1 MSLYLPRWAME
12 RRAGPEALRTESL
25 HSRRPRESGDPG
37 VSDERLPWTPAFAGA
52 TRKGFDSKPAVLA
65 VSVGS
70 RRLVSAVNPAAEAQ
84 GLLPGLTLA
93 DARAQVPNL
102 AVAQADPEGDAA
114 ALLRLAQWC
123 GRYSPWTVP
132 QGRDGILLDIAGCAH
147 LAGGED
153 KLGAELIERL
163 AARGV
168 TARVGIADTIGGAW
182 AMARGGTRAV
192 GAIAPGETRA
202 ALAPLSVRALR
213 LDAEMVAALERLGL
227 RRIGDLYPLPRAS
240 LAARFDAALMARLD
254 EALGEGREALSP
266 LPPAPPRWT
275 RRGFADPIA
284 TQDDIAAAIRLL
296 LEELCRHLAEE
307 MLGARLLALT
317 LHRVDGES
325 ASLAIG
331 TARPSRDVAHLMR
344 LFAERIER
352 IDPGL
357 GIEDMVLA
365 AKTVEKLAAK
375 QLSLSVPSPL
385 EGGEQRNAASGWGVK
400 PRSASPPTPPSPSRG
415 EGVFD
420 SDDTAML
427 IDRLAN
433 RLGARSVGRLL
444 PHDAHLPER
453 AQRFVFA
460 FAPGDKVWDG
470 GKPRPLRLLSR
481 PEPIE
486 AVAPVP
492 DDPPLMFRWRRRL
505 YRVARAEGPERI
517 MGEWWRG
524 TREAELLRDY
534 YRVEDEDG
542 RRYWL
547 FRAGLYR
554 PEIRARWFLH
564 GLYA

>member
-1 MSLYLPRWAME
+1 ME
-12 RRAGPEALRTESL
+12 RRGTTSDAGHR
-25 HSRRPRESGDPG
+25 
-37 VSDERLPWTPAFAGA
+37 
-52 TRKGFDSKPAVLA
+52 PAVQA
-65 VSVGS
+65 ISVGS

-84 GLLPGLTLA
+84 GLSPGLALA

-114 ALLRLAQWC
+114 ALLLLAQWC

-132 QGRDGILLDIAGCAH
+132 HGPDSILLDITGCAH

-153 KLGAELIERL
+153 RLGAELIGRL
-163 AARGV
+163 ARRGIGARI
-168 TARVGIADTIGGAW
+168 GIADTVGGAW
-182 AMARGGTRAV
+182 AMARGGTQAI

-202 ALAPLSVRALR
+202 ALAPLPVRALR
-213 LDAEMVAALERLGL
+213 LDAETIAALERLGL

-240 LAARFDAALMARLD
+240 LAARFDNELMARLD

-275 RRGFADPIA
+275 RRGFAEPIA
-284 TQDDIAAAIRLL
+284 TPEDIAAAMRLL
-296 LEELCRHLAEE
+296 LETLCRSLADAA
-307 MLGARLLALT
+307 LGARLLMLV

-325 ASLAIG
+325 ASLAVG
-331 TARPSRDVAHLMR
+331 TARPSRDVAHLAR

-357 GIEDMVLA
+357 GIEDMVLT
-365 AKTVEKLAAK
+365 AKTVEPLAPA
-375 QLSLSVPSPL
+375 QLALP
-385 EGGEQRNAASGWGVK
+385 AAG
-400 PRSASPPTPPSPSRG
+400 AS
-415 EGVFD
+415 
-420 SDDTAML
+420 SDDEDVAPL

-444 PHDAHLPER
+444 PQEAHLPER

-460 FAPGDKVWDG
+460 FAPGGKVWDADR
-470 GKPRPLRLLSR
+470 PRPVRLLPR

-505 YRVARAEGPERI
+505 YHVARAEGPERI

-524 TREAELLRDY
+524 AREAELLRDY

-547 FRAGLYR
+547 FRSGLYR

-564 GLYA
+564 GLCA

>member
-12 RRAGPEALRTESL
+12 RRGGSDAGHR
-25 HSRRPRESGDPG
+25 
-37 VSDERLPWTPAFAGA
+37 
-52 TRKGFDSKPAVLA
+52 PAVQA
-65 VSVGS
+65 ISIGN

-84 GLLPGLTLA
+84 GLLPGLALA

-132 QGRDGILLDIAGCAH
+132 HGPDSILLDITGCAH

-153 KLGAELIERL
+153 RLGAELVARL

-182 AMARGGTRAV
+182 AMARGGARDVNAV
-192 GAIAPGETRA
+192 APGETRA

-213 LDAEMVAALERLGL
+213 LDADTVAALERLGL
-227 RRIGDLYPLPRAS
+227 RRIGDLYPLPRAD
-240 LAARFDAALMARLD
+240 LAARFDDQLMARLD
-254 EALGEGREALSP
+254 EALCLGREALSP

-275 RRGFADPIA
+275 RRGFAEPIA

-296 LEELCRHLAEE
+296 LEELCRRLAEE
-307 MLGARLLALT
+307 ALGARLLALT

-365 AKTVEKLAAK
+365 AKTVEKLEAR
-375 QLSLSVPSPL
+375 QLALDSRFR
-385 EGGEQRNAASGWGVK
+385 GNDGK
-400 PRSASPPTPPSPSRG
+400 PQVAM
-415 EGVFD
+415 D
-420 SDDTAML
+420 DDTSML

-460 FAPGDKVWDG
+460 FVPGGAAWDA
-470 GKPRPLRLLSR
+470 GKPRPVRLLSR

-505 YRVARAEGPERI
+505 YHVARAEGPERI

-524 TREAELLRDY
+524 AREAELLRDY
-534 YRVEDEDG
+534 YRVEDADG

-547 FRAGLYR
+547 FRAGLYQ
-554 PEIRARWFLH
+554 PETRARWFLH

>member
-1 MSLYLPRWAME
+1 MRRVMSLYLPRWAME
-12 RRAGPEALRTESL
+12 RRGASDAGHR
-25 HSRRPRESGDPG
+25 
-37 VSDERLPWTPAFAGA
+37 
-52 TRKGFDSKPAVLA
+52 PAVQA
-65 VSVGS
+65 ISIGS
-70 RRLVSAVNPAAEAQ
+70 QRLVSAVNPAAEAQ
-84 GLLPGLTLA
+84 GLLPGLALA

-102 AVAQADPEGDAA
+102 AVAPADPEGDAA

-132 QGRDGILLDIAGCAH
+132 HGLDSVLLDTTGCAH

-163 AARGV
+163 ARRGV
-168 TARVGIADTIGGAW
+168 TARIGIADTIGGAW
-182 AMARGGTRAV
+182 AMARGGTYAV
-192 GAIAPGETRA
+192 GVIAPGETRT
-202 ALAPLSVRALR
+202 ALAPLFVRALR
-213 LDAEMVAALERLGL
+213 LGADTIAALERLGL

-240 LAARFDAALMARLD
+240 LAARFDKELMARLD
-254 EALGEGREALSP
+254 EAMGEGRETLSP

-275 RRGFADPIA
+275 RRGFAEPIA
-284 TQDDIAAAIRLL
+284 TPEDIAAAMRLL
-296 LEELCRHLAEE
+296 LETLCRSLVDAV
-307 MLGARLLALT
+307 LGARLLMLV

-325 ASLAIG
+325 VSLAIG
-331 TARPSRDVAHLMR
+331 TARPSRDVAHLAR
-344 LFAERIER
+344 LFAERIEQ

-357 GIEDMVLA
+357 GIEDMVLT
-365 AKTVEKLAAK
+365 AKTVERLAPA
-375 QLSLSVPSPL
+375 QLALP
-385 EGGEQRNAASGWGVK
+385 AAGSSSGDEDVA
-400 PRSASPPTPPSPSRG
+400 P
-415 EGVFD
+415 
-420 SDDTAML
+420 L

-444 PHDAHLPER
+444 PEEAHLPER

-460 FAPGDKVWDG
+460 FAPGGKIWDADK
-470 GKPRPLRLLSR
+470 KRPVRLLPR

-505 YRVARAEGPERI
+505 YHVARAEGPERI

-524 TREAELLRDY
+524 SREAELLRDY

-554 PEIRARWFLH
+554 PETHARWFLH